1 MSTPKGRNCRVEIA
15 TTFGSAKTLISITNA
30 LPAVF
35 GSTAHGLAD
44 GTIGYIDTV
53 TGMEQLLGQAVSV
66 NAPVTDAF
74 DGEDVDTTSYGTF
87 SAGTFTPVT
96 AWLTLSNIQNYDIG
110 GGASEKLDVTTLI
123 DITKQ
128 EETGL
133 LAAQT
138 VTLSGR
144 SESQL
149 AAVKA
154 VRAAARNDG
163 YVLVRITCSN
173 GERRIFRGQPSM
185 PGESLAVNQSA
196 TGGFD
201 ITVKGQVLFLPA
213 VA

>member
-1 MSTPKGRNCRVEIA
+1 MPTHKGRNCRVEIA
-15 TTFGSAKTLISITNA
+15 TTFGAAKTLISITNA
-30 LPAVF
+30 LPAVI
-35 GSTAHGLAD
+35 GSTAHALTNGA
-44 GTIGYIDTV
+44 IGYISAV
-53 TGMEQLLGQAVSV
+53 AGMEQLLGQAISVDNPVS
-66 NAPVTDAF
+66 NAF
-74 DGEDVDTTSYGTF
+74 DAEDVDTTGYGTF
-87 SAGTFTPVT
+87 TSGTLIPVT
-96 AWLTLSNIQNYDIG
+96 AWATLSNIQSYDIG
-110 GGASEKLDVTTLI
+110 GGASEKLDATTLI

-149 AAVKA
+149 AAIAA

-173 GERRIFRGQPSM
+173 GERRIFRGQPSL
-185 PGESLAVNQSA
+185 PGESLSVNQIA

-213 VA
+213 A

>member
-1 MSTPKGRNCRVEIA
+1 MTTHKGRNCRVEIA
-15 TTFGSAKTLISITNA
+15 TTFGAAKTLTSISNA

-35 GSTAHGLAD
+35 GSTAHGLSD
-44 GTIGYIDTV
+44 GAIGYV
-53 TGMEQLLGQAVSV
+53 SAVAGMEQLLGQAVSIDS
-66 NAPVTDAF
+66 PTTDAF

-87 SAGTFTPVT
+87 TSGSLIPVT
-96 AWLTLSNIQNYDIG
+96 AWSTLSNIQNYDIG

-149 AAVKA
+149 AAVAA

-173 GERRIFRGQPSM
+173 GERRIFRGQPSL
-185 PGESLAVNQSA
+185 PGESLGVNQIA
-196 TGGFD
+196 TGSFD

-213 VA
+213 A

>member
-1 MSTPKGRNCRVEIA
+1 MSTHKGRNCRVEIA
-15 TTFGSAKTLISITNA
+15 STFGAAKTLISISKA

-35 GSTAHGLAD
+35 GSTAHALTD
-44 GTIGYIDTV
+44 GTIGYVSAIA
-53 TGMEQLLGQAVSV
+53 GMEQILGQAVSV
-66 NAPVTDAF
+66 NNPTTDAF
-74 DGEDVDTTSYGTF
+74 DAEDVDATSYGTF
-87 SAGTFTPVT
+87 TTGSLIPAT
-96 AWLTLSNIQNYDIG
+96 AWVTLSNIQSYEIG
-110 GGASEKLDVTTLI
+110 GGASEKIDVTTLI

-149 AAVKA
+149 DAVKA

-213 VA
+213 VS

>member
-1 MSTPKGRNCRVEIA
+1 MSTHKGRNCRVEIA
-15 TTFGSAKTLISITNA
+15 TTFGAAKTLISISNA
-30 LPAVF
+30 VPAAI
-35 GSTAHGLAD
+35 GSTAHALTN
-44 GTIGYIDTV
+44 GTIGYINAV
-53 TGMEQLLGQAVSV
+53 AGMEQLLGQAISV
-66 NAPVTDAF
+66 DGPTTDAF
-74 DGEDVDTTSYGTF
+74 NAEDVDTTSYGTF
-87 SAGTFTPVT
+87 TSGELTPVT
-96 AWLTLSNIQNYDIG
+96 AWATLSNIQNYDIG
-110 GGASEKLDVTTLI
+110 GGASEKLDVTTLL

-149 AAVKA
+149 AAIAA

-173 GERRIFRGQPSM
+173 GERRIFRGQPSL
-185 PGESLAVNQSA
+185 PGESLAVNQIA

-213 VA
+213 A

>member
-1 MSTPKGRNCRVEIA
+1 MTTHKGRNCRVEIA
-15 TTFGSAKTLISITNA
+15 TTFGAAKTLTSISNA
-30 LPAVF
+30 LPAVI
-35 GSTAHGLAD
+35 GSTGHGLAN
-44 GTIGYIDTV
+44 GTIGYISAV
-53 TGMEQLLGQAVSV
+53 AGMEQLLGQAISV
-66 NAPVTDAF
+66 DDPATDDF
-74 DGEDVDTTSYGTF
+74 DAEDVDTTSYGTF
-87 SAGTFTPVT
+87 TSGSLIPVT
-96 AWLTLSNIQNYDIG
+96 AWATLSNIQSYDIG

-149 AAVKA
+149 AAIAA

-173 GERRIFRGQPSM
+173 GERRIFRGQPSL
-185 PGESLAVNQSA
+185 PGESLSVNQIA

-213 VA
+213 A

>member
-1 MSTPKGRNCRVEIA
+1 MSTHKGRNCRVEIA
-15 TTFGSAKTLISITNA
+15 ATFDSAKTLISITNA
-30 LPAVF
+30 VPAAI
-35 GSTAHGLAD
+35 GSTAHGLLNGA
-44 GTIGYIDTV
+44 IGYISAV
-53 TGMEQLLGQAVSV
+53 AGMEQLLGQAVSV
-66 NAPVTDAF
+66 DGPTTDAF
-74 DGEDVDTTSYGTF
+74 NAEDVDTTSYGVF
-87 SAGTFTPVT
+87 SSGSLIPVAT
-96 AWLTLSNIQNYDIG
+96 WLTLSNIQNYDIG

-149 AAVKA
+149 AAVQA

-173 GERRIFRGQPSM
+173 GERRIFRGQPSL
-185 PGESLAVNQSA
+185 PGESLGVNQIA

-213 VA
+213 A